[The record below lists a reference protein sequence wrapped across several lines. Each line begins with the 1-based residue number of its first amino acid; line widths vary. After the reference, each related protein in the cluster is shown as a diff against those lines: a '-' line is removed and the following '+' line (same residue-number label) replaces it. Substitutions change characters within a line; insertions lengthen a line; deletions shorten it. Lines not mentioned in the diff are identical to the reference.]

1 MIVDNIETAVNAII
15 QLTPVIWLL
24 SFWGGFL
31 FG

>member
-1 MIVDNIETAVNAII
+1 MVDHIETAVNALI
-15 QLTPVIWLL
+15 QLTPVIWIL